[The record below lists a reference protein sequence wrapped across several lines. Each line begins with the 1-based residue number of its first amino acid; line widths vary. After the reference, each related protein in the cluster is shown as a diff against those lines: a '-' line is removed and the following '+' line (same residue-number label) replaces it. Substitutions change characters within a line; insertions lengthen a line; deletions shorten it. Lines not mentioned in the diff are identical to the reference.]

1 MLATA
6 LARASPRSKIGCFE
20 AIVVLDNTAQHHFG
34 RVPPAEGAPALAISV
49 SLTRRRDSEEF
60 LISALLRDF
69 LARYEY
75 V

>member
-20 AIVVLDNTAQHHFG
+20 AIVVLDNTAQHHLG

-49 SLTRRRDSEEF
+49 SLTRRKILKSF
-60 LISALLRDF
+60 
-69 LARYEY
+69 
-75 V
+75 